1 QNKKLILHQHPLPNS
16 FISLKSIISFPNS
29 FISNQKIVTDSPY
42 SPSPDCQ
49 TMSFAFYCCGTN
61 QSMPPP
67 GVTKEVKFSK
77 RGHKLTS

>member
-1 QNKKLILHQHPLPNS
+1 NQF
-16 FISLKSIISFPNS
+16 FISVIYLTHSSPSNQLFPS
-29 FISNQKIVTDSPY
+29 LTHSSPSQKIVTDSPY

-67 GVTKEVKFSK
+67 RSPKRSSSAKEV
-77 RGHKLTS
+77 TN